1 MNRKLNRPL
10 LSVALAGSL
19 LGITSVAALAD
30 ALPQAPAVGEVVALK
45 DTSHLFV
52 RGRQRRPALV
62 SDPKALA
69 DQHVDW
75 LTRKDVS
82 LDDLRRLNRGEPFLS
97 LALVKIGDA
106 IYLPQ
111 APIDGGAPVLRLI
124 KSPADLALLGV
135 SGENYGR
142 IVLEQEAWEARY
154 GLSTGALQ
162 VEDLS
167 LDGNPAVGPANPQ
180 EATPSA
186 DRERHGV
193 RSAPGAPAP

>member
-30 ALPQAPAVGEVVALK
+30 AMPQVPVMGEVVALEN
-45 DTSHLFV
+45 TPHIFV
-52 RGRQRRPALV
+52 RDANGALHLV
-62 SDPKALA
+62 SDARALA
-69 DQHVDW
+69 GQNVDW

-82 LDDLRRLNRGEPFLS
+82 IDDLRQLNRGEPFLS
-97 LALVKIGDA
+97 LALVRIGDA

-111 APIDGGAPVLRLI
+111 APLDGGAPVLRLV
-124 KSPADLALLGV
+124 KSPADLSLLGV

-142 IVLEQEAWEARY
+142 IVLEQAAWEARY
-154 GLSTGALQ
+154 GLSTSALQ

-167 LDGNPAVGPANPQ
+167 LDGNPPVGPANPQ
-180 EATPSA
+180 EATPTETESA
-186 DRERHGV
+186 T
-193 RSAPGAPAP
+193 A

>member
-1 MNRKLNRPL
+1 M
-10 LSVALAGSL
+10 
-19 LGITSVAALAD
+19 
-30 ALPQAPAVGEVVALK
+30 GEVVALEN
-45 DTSHLFV
+45 TNHLFV
-52 RGRQRRPALV
+52 RDTNGALHLV
-62 SDPKALA
+62 SDPRAMA
-69 DQHVDW
+69 EQHVDW
-75 LTRKDVS
+75 LIRKDVS

-154 GLSTGALQ
+154 GLSASALQ

-167 LDGNPAVGPANPQ
+167 LDGNPAVGPANQQ
-180 EATPSA
+180 EATPTATESTTA
-186 DRERHGV
+186 
-193 RSAPGAPAP
+193 

>member
-30 ALPQAPAVGEVVALK
+30 ALPQAPAVGEVVALEG
-45 DTSHLFV
+45 TPHLFV
-52 RGRQRRPALV
+52 RDANGALHLV
-62 SDPKALA
+62 SDPRALA

-75 LTRKDVS
+75 LTRKDVT
-82 LDDLRRLNRGEPFLS
+82 LDQLRQFNRGEPFLS

-111 APIDGGAPVLRLI
+111 APLDGRAPVLRLI

-154 GLSTGALQ
+154 GLSTSALQ

-180 EATPSA
+180 EATPTETESA
-186 DRERHGV
+186 T
-193 RSAPGAPAP
+193 A